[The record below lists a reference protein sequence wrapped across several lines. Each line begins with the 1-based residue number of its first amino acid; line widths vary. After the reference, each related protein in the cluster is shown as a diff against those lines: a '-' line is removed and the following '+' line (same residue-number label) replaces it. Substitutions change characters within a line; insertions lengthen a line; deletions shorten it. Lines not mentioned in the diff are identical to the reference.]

1 MLRKRHYRRASPGS
15 IFSFVILVFILLL
28 LVEGLLTIQRRIA
41 PAILA
46 AAVMECDGI
55 ATMAINRVILDEV
68 IPTVSYKDLLIVE
81 KDETGKIVMAQVNTV
96 EINRIMA
103 LTTAATGQAVTN
115 ISEREIK
122 IPLGKISGLYYLYL
136 ASYGPKIPVRMK
148 PMGRVNTVVFDK
160 FEDAGINQTRHKIY
174 LQVITEVQIIIPLIE
189 ESIEVFTMMPL
200 ADTIYIGEVPETLIN
215 LSFPGQAGDSD
226 IR

>member
-81 KDETGKIVMAQVNTV
+81 
-96 EINRIMA
+96 
-103 LTTAATGQAVTN
+103 
-115 ISEREIK
+115 
-122 IPLGKISGLYYLYL
+122 
-136 ASYGPKIPVRMK
+136 
-148 PMGRVNTVVFDK
+148 
-160 FEDAGINQTRHKIY
+160 
-174 LQVITEVQIIIPLIE
+174 
-189 ESIEVFTMMPL
+189 
-200 ADTIYIGEVPETLIN
+200 
-215 LSFPGQAGDSD
+215 
-226 IR
+226 